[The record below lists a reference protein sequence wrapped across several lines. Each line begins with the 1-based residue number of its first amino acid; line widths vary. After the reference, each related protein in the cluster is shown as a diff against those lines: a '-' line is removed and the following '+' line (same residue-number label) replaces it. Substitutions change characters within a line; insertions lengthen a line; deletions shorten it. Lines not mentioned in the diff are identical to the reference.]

1 MLEYEL
7 RLNLGRGGKYCTYGY
22 NVSTGRSQSFITEFI
37 EHIQPN
43 LPSLQN
49 CAGTNE
55 WLGRSTTNQP
65 QADPLKPDNS
75 ELNAADNGVVS
86 LIDGKLCVRY
96 DGYWIRYYEVPMNE
110 DKARKELI
118 DTLTKRV
125 FHHTEPG
132 INTPGRKLSEARAA
146 YDRAVDPVKKRVN
159 AAMLAGA
166 LLNRGSDIFG
176 VIINLRQRGI
186 EVTTDN
192 ELFLECESC
201 FIEAMDLGK
210 QVKHYSGEEG
220 LDELWGEPLK
230 AFSMPVAEFYESRYI
245 KIAQTMRA
253 VDRIAENLVS
263 VFAGIDGFN
272 GVENLTRNYAEAAK
286 KEIETM
292 KTDAVIFD
300 VWPDFVAAGDA
311 LWGFV
316 PAEQAD
322 SLPEALI
329 EQASSL
335 VKEGKKLIEWVA
347 FARVPM
353 PKTTQNFINK
363 CSDYAALLE
372 ENCAA

>member
-1 MLEYEL
+1 M
-7 RLNLGRGGKYCTYGY
+7 
-22 NVSTGRSQSFITEFI
+22 I
-37 EHIQPN
+37 ESS
-43 LPSLQN
+43 PSDTHDL
-49 CAGTNE
+49 
-55 WLGRSTTNQP
+55 S
-65 QADPLKPDNS
+65 
-75 ELNAADNGVVS
+75 AADNGVVS
-86 LIDGKLCVRY
+86 LMDGKLCVRY

-110 DKARKELI
+110 DRARKDLI

-132 INTPGRKLSEARAA
+132 INTPGMKLSDARSA
-146 YDRAVDPVKKRVN
+146 YERATDPVRKRVN

-186 EVTTDN
+186 EMTTSN

-253 VDRIAENLVS
+253 LDRISENLIS
-263 VFAGIDGFN
+263 SFSEIPGFSD
-272 GVENLTRNYAEAAK
+272 VENLTRAYAEAAK

-292 KTDAVIFD
+292 KTDAAIFE
-300 VWPDFVAAGDA
+300 VWPEFVAAGDA
-311 LWGFV
+311 LWEFEPSDAV
-316 PAEQAD
+316 A
-322 SLPEALI
+322 ALAPTVVM
-329 EQASSL
+329 QGLDL
-335 VKEGKKLIEWVA
+335 VREGKRLIEWVA

-353 PKTTQNFINK
+353 PKTTKNYIVKCNEYSNFVED
-363 CSDYAALLE
+363 S
-372 ENCAA
+372 CAA

>member
-1 MLEYEL
+1 
-7 RLNLGRGGKYCTYGY
+7 
-22 NVSTGRSQSFITEFI
+22 
-37 EHIQPN
+37 
-43 LPSLQN
+43 
-49 CAGTNE
+49 
-55 WLGRSTTNQP
+55 
-65 QADPLKPDNS
+65 
-75 ELNAADNGVVS
+75 
-86 LIDGKLCVRY
+86 
-96 DGYWIRYYEVPMNE
+96 MNE

-132 INTPGRKLSEARAA
+132 INTPGRKLAEARAA
-146 YDRAVDPVKKRVN
+146 YDKATDPVKKRVN

-263 VFAGIDGFN
+263 VFAGISGFN
-272 GVENLTRNYAEAAK
+272 KVEKLTRTYAEAAK

-292 KTDAVIFD
+292 KTDAVIFE

-316 PAEQAD
+316 PDETATGLPESLMEQA
-322 SLPEALI
+322 LN
-329 EQASSL
+329 L

-353 PKTTQNFINK
+353 PKTTQNYINK
-363 CSDYAALLE
+363 CSDFAALLE

>member
-1 MLEYEL
+1 
-7 RLNLGRGGKYCTYGY
+7 
-22 NVSTGRSQSFITEFI
+22 
-37 EHIQPN
+37 
-43 LPSLQN
+43 
-49 CAGTNE
+49 
-55 WLGRSTTNQP
+55 
-65 QADPLKPDNS
+65 
-75 ELNAADNGVVS
+75 
-86 LIDGKLCVRY
+86 
-96 DGYWIRYYEVPMNE
+96 MNE
-110 DKARKELI
+110 DTARKELI

-132 INTPGRKLSEARAA
+132 INTPGRKLAEARAA
-146 YDRAVDPVKKRVN
+146 YEKATDPVKKRVN

-186 EVTTDN
+186 EVTTNN

-230 AFSMPVAEFYESRYI
+230 AFSIPVAEFYESRYI

-253 VDRIAENLVS
+253 VDRIAENLIS
-263 VFAGIDGFN
+263 VFAEMIGFEA
-272 GVENLTRNYAEAAK
+272 VEQLARQYAEAAK

-292 KTDAVIFD
+292 KTDAAIFE

-316 PAEQAD
+316 PKGPAN
-322 SLPEALI
+322 SLPASDMESAL
-329 EQASSL
+329 QL
-335 VKEGKKLIEWVA
+335 LHEGKKLIEWIA

-353 PKTTQNFINK
+353 PKTTQNYIAK
-363 CSDYAALLE
+363 CRDFSAHIEDSRAA
-372 ENCAA
+372 